1 MNVQADELR
10 NAMRFWAS
18 GVTVVSVQHNGVQ
31 HGMTVSSFTSLS
43 LEPPLVMVS
52 LRSET
57 RTREMIAHARTFGVT
72 VLSAEQ
78 QEISNRFA
86 GRVPESANRFDGLET
101 FTLESGAPFLRGGL
115 VFFDC
120 RVVATYQ
127 AGTHHVLIA
136 HVLAVQTDATR
147 QPLLYFNRD
156 YRRVCDVNE

>member
-1 MNVQADELR
+1 MDVQAEQLR
-10 NAMRFWAS
+10 AAMRFWAS
-18 GVTVVSVQHNGVQ
+18 GVTVVTAQHNGVQ

-57 RTREMIAHARTFGVT
+57 RTREMITHARTFGIT
-72 VLSAEQ
+72 LLSAQ
-78 QEISNRFA
+78 QQVISNRFA
-86 GRVPESANRFDGLET
+86 GRVPESVKRFEGIET
-101 FTLESGAPFLRGGL
+101 FTLESGAPFLRGGMA
-115 VFFDC
+115 FFDC

-136 HVLAVQTDATR
+136 QVLAVQTDETQ

-156 YRRVCDVNE
+156 YRRLCDVNE